1 MSRNHTPRSCFA
13 ARRRETSLRLDLS
26 RILTARAARC
36 CASLTGNGFGWSSS
50 MGANAPYLIHEGI
63 QQPGAR
69 RKIVLD
75 DFYIAGVSATP
86 IKYCEASF
94 MERTGW

>member
-1 MSRNHTPRSCFA
+1 
-13 ARRRETSLRLDLS
+13 
-26 RILTARAARC
+26 
-36 CASLTGNGFGWSSS
+36 

-75 DFYIAGVSATP
+75 DFYIAGVAARSS
-86 IKYCEASF
+86 KRREASLDSADGVVLNLKQNAVEF
-94 MERTGW
+94 GHHPVRSIREASRRSY

>member
-1 MSRNHTPRSCFA
+1 MSRNHMPRSCFA

-75 DFYIAGVSATP
+75 DFYIAGVAARYKSREATLD
-86 IKYCEASF
+86 AQ
-94 MERTGW
+94 TGW

>member
-1 MSRNHTPRSCFA
+1 
-13 ARRRETSLRLDLS
+13 
-26 RILTARAARC
+26 
-36 CASLTGNGFGWSSS
+36 

-75 DFYIAGVSATP
+75 DFYIAGVDATS
-86 IKYCEASF
+86 IKYRASLLF
-94 MERTGW
+94 GADGVVIKFQQIFAGD

>member
-1 MSRNHTPRSCFA
+1 
-13 ARRRETSLRLDLS
+13 
-26 RILTARAARC
+26 
-36 CASLTGNGFGWSSS
+36 

-75 DFYIAGVSATP
+75 DFYIAGVAARYKSREATLD
-86 IKYCEASF
+86 AQ
-94 MERTGW
+94 TGW